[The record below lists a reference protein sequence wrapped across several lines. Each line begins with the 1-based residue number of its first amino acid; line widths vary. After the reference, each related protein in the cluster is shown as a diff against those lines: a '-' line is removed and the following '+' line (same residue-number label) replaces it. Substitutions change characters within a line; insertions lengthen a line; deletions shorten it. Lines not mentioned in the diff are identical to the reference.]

1 MADFRLGRLKFKW
14 RGSWTASTAYVIDD
28 IVKYGGNTYVC
39 TTNHTSSAETTFY
52 SGDLSN
58 WDLHVE
64 GVDNKGNWT
73 ASYWYKVNDV
83 VKYGNTQYRCTVGH
97 TSSSTFDST
106 KFTVY
111 LEGLN
116 FEDTW
121 SSGTE
126 YQKGDIVTYR
136 GYSYVSKGTHT
147 TTTTP
152 NADTTNWEVLTTGF
166 SAQGAY
172 DPNTSYSLGDVVRYG
187 GNSYV
192 NKLSS
197 QGVAPTT
204 TANWTLITEGL
215 NWTGAW
221 DSATVYQLGDVV
233 NRNSNSYVCITSNT
247 TGAANAPELDPN
259 GNYWNFLAQGGSGA
273 QVLQE
278 TGDLLYQAASG
289 VNRIAL
295 PTGSTGTAAEQ
306 AQASGQILTVG
317 GSPLLPRWEKNN
329 TTASVFYVTKEGA
342 DTNNGQ
348 SISRGFAS
356 LRHACDYIATLTGA
370 AAPSITNPI
379 SIFVKAGEYD
389 EVLPIVLPEFVSIIG
404 DNLRTSII
412 KPAAGDSNMQ
422 ALGLTT
428 NLTSVRFG
436 ETISNAAGTK
446 TAMVLDSDYTAN
458 VHLLNLTGG
467 EWTTS
472 DKYLDIVDNKHADAR
487 NLLNSNRMFIAWE
500 AYHRHV
506 ANDGAVSG
514 TEATVKSRLAELVDA
529 IAFNVKH
536 GGNNKVYDYGTALVL
551 SLIHISE
558 PTRPY

>member
-39 TTNHTSSAETTFY
+39 TTNHTSSAETSFY
-52 SGDLSN
+52 STDLSN

-73 ASYWYKVNDV
+73 GSYWYKVNDIA
-83 VKYGNTQYRCTVGH
+83 KYGNTQYICTVGH

-121 SSGTE
+121 TSGTE
-126 YQKGDIVTYR
+126 YQKGDVITYR
-136 GYSYVSKGTHT
+136 GYSYVAKGTHT
-147 TTTTP
+147 SSTTP

-166 SAQGAY
+166 SAQGEYNPATAY
-172 DPNTSYSLGDVVRYG
+172 ALGDVVRYG

-197 QGVAPTT
+197 TGVAPTA

-306 AQASGQILTVG
+306 AAASGQILTVG

-342 DTNNGQ
+342 DTNNGL

-356 LRHACDYIATLTGA
+356 LRYACDYISALTGA
-370 AAPSITNPI
+370 SAPSATNPI

-389 EVLPIVLPEFVSIIG
+389 ETLPIVLPEFVSIIG

-428 NLTSVRFG
+428 NLTSIRFG

-487 NLLNSNRMFIAWE
+487 NLLNSNR
-500 AYHRHV
+500 
-506 ANDGAVSG
+506 
-514 TEATVKSRLAELVDA
+514 L
-529 IAFNVKH
+529 
-536 GGNNKVYDYGTALVL
+536 
-551 SLIHISE
+551 
-558 PTRPY
+558 